1 MQRSDDAPVTARF
14 FEEEAFMGL
23 LRGGESSDE
32 QGQRLCV
39 FSRLPEATGHVGLI
53 SGLKSG
59 SARRVAP
66 ESQRL
71 LLSGPQ
77 RRLYR
82 VPFPADEAL
91 DVALSPA
98 GARDVLGVPLQAL
111 ADQIIDAE
119 DVWGDSARRAREHLS
134 MASSTS

>member
-1 MQRSDDAPVTARF
+1 M
-14 FEEEAFMGL
+14 
-23 LRGGESSDE
+23 
-32 QGQRLCV
+32 
-39 FSRLPEATGHVGLI
+39 FSRLPEATVHVGFI